1 MLVSA
6 NFLRN
11 PQSADRYTGLYCTLL
26 CPLARPRGRE
36 RARIIRP
43 ISSAGRVSIIK
54 IDHAKGRDVN
64 TTPSQ
69 NRPSTLPTFGGA
81 WPGSRKRLARHG
93 FSLLEIMI
101 VIAIMLLLAG
111 FVGFNLLG
119 ARDDAKTD
127 MAKLQLDQFRNSLM
141 EFNIRFGRFPT
152 EEEGLSV
159 LWSNE
164 TLDADLETSRWRRF
178 TEQALPT
185 DPWNHEWVYRTVAS
199 DNEDDALPY
208 ELFSVGPDGQEGTED
223 DIYPTRGRGS
233 DRDGAGGSMDFGP
246 SGGSGTR

>member
-1 MLVSA
+1 M
-6 NFLRN
+6 RN
-11 PQSADRYTGLYCTLL
+11 PESADRYTALYCSLL
-26 CPLARPRGRE
+26 CLLARTRGRE

-43 ISSAGRVSIIK
+43 IFSAGRVSSIQK

-64 TTPSQ
+64 TTSSQ
-69 NRPSTLPTFGGA
+69 NGPSSLSTFGGSR
-81 WPGSRKRLARHG
+81 PGSRTRLTRRG

-178 TEQALPT
+178 TEQALPN
-185 DPWNHEWVYRTVAS
+185 DPWNNEWVYRTVAS
-199 DNEDDALPY
+199 EEDDGLPY
-208 ELFSVGPDGQEGTED
+208 ELFSVGPDGQEGTDD